1 MEQLTPEKMRLR
13 ILKILDASRSIAV
26 GEELLL
32 RVLFERQLHPT
43 HKSLREHLEFLLG
56 EELITMERRGVAE
69 WQPRISERGVAMLQ
83 GLESCPIGVEPP
95 GR

>member
-1 MEQLTPEKMRLR
+1 MEQLSPEKMRLR

-26 GEELLL
+26 GEQLLL

-43 HKSLREHLEFLLG
+43 HRSLREHLEFLLDKR
-56 EELITMERRGVAE
+56 LITMERRATE
-69 WQPRISERGVAMLQ
+69 WQPRISALGVAVLQ